1 MTRDTMTTTTH
12 SDADSFDQ
20 DDTPRRSEPLSP
32 PGGAESLFLAGLTTA
47 QLSQEALFTSLQQLS
62 TSNSINSTP
71 LPFKFPSSVRSV
83 SAASVRSAMTEDF
96 QSCADFS
103 TSDPTHIDLLF
114 GPSSFDD
121 EADLAPTPTASRDDI
136 DDDDDD
142 NNSDADTAFFSFF
155 SPIKQHLQA
164 RSSASSHTST
174 SMPSKKKS
182 RSTMPIEPTVPT
194 TPTATVQEAGEE
206 GADMD
211 VAELVYGK
219 AKHVWAW
226 GKTLPL
232 ISIGLGMTEAVAQKA
247 ASMAGTD
254 LEKLDKEII
263 HPRLVTLDSEFIA
276 PVIKVVIEYAR
287 PIVLKVLS
295 PFGLIKN
302 EAENPELTAA
312 VTP

>member
-1 MTRDTMTTTTH
+1 MIIMTRDTTTTT

-62 TSNSINSTP
+62 TSSSSTP
-71 LPFKFPSSVRSV
+71 LPFKFPSSVRSI

-103 TSDPTHIDLLF
+103 TDNTDLLF

-121 EADLAPTPTASRDDI
+121 EADIAATTPTASRDV
-136 DDDDDD
+136 DD
-142 NNSDADTAFFSFF
+142 NSDADTAFFSFF
-155 SPIKQHLQA
+155 TPIKQQLQA
-164 RSSASSHTST
+164 RSSST
-174 SMPSKKKS
+174 SHSSSTMPSKKKS
-182 RSTMPIEPTVPT
+182 RSSMETESTVPP
-194 TPTATVQEAGEE
+194 TPTTTVPEEE
-206 GADMD
+206 GIDMD

-219 AKHVWAW
+219 AKNVWAW
-226 GKTLPL
+226 GKSLPL
-232 ISIGLGMTEAVAQKA
+232 ISIGLGLTEAVAQKA

-254 LEKLDKEII
+254 LEKLDKDII
-263 HPRLVTLDSEFIA
+263 QPRLVTLDSEFIA
-276 PVIKVVIEYAR
+276 PVLKAVMDYTR
-287 PIVLKVLS
+287 PIIIKVLS

-302 EAENPELTAA
+302 EAENPELTA
-312 VTP
+312 VTATH